1 MPTKEFVMRGKT
13 ASGEQEVLN
22 FGSKHGYAYR
32 LVKFQIFPSTG
43 IGSTPTGNAELA
55 ATVTAA
61 KTYEDPSNPNFNN
74 EGLIA
79 CTLFTTNSS
88 LAYSGDQFPGIVN
101 DTFLITQNLILA
113 VIDTEAGSPQPVNW
127 QCRFKPVK
135 MSDTELANA
144 NLRQFHI
151 FDE

>member
-1 MPTKEFVMRGKT
+1 MPTEEFVMRGQT
-13 ASGEQEVLN
+13 ASGTQEVLN

-32 LVKFQIFPSTG
+32 LVELKLYPSEN
-43 IGSTPTGNAELA
+43 IGGKIGELA
-55 ATVTAA
+55 ATITAA
-61 KTYEDPSNPNFNN
+61 KTYEDPTYPNFNN

-79 CTLFTTNSS
+79 TACIGVRSDAKYYDELNV
-88 LAYSGDQFPGIVN
+88 VN

-113 VIDTEAGSPQPVNW
+113 VIDTEAGNPMPVNW

-135 MSDTELANA
+135 MSETQMANA
-144 NLRQFHI
+144 NLRQFHV

>member
-1 MPTKEFVMRGKT
+1 MPTEEFVMRGKT

-22 FGSKHGYAYR
+22 FGSKHGYGYR
-32 LVKFQIFPSTG
+32 LIDFQIYPSTNIAG
-43 IGSTPTGNAELA
+43 VQAELA
-55 ATVTAA
+55 ASVTAA

-79 CTLFTTNSS
+79 TTFLTIYDTPKYPSS
-88 LAYSGDQFPGIVN
+88 SPQTVIN

-113 VIDTEAGSPQPVNW
+113 VIDNLAGSPMDVNW

-135 MSDTELANA
+135 MSETEQANA
-144 NLRQFHI
+144 NLRQFHV